1 MRVLIADDSRAMRM
15 IVLRTLRQTSL
26 VIDEVLE
33 VPDALGVLA
42 EMTDFRPDLI
52 LSDWNMPGMSGIE
65 LLELLRQNGD
75 TTPFGFIT
83 VESSP
88 AMRERAIDAG
98 AAFLLVKPFDAE
110 HLGEM
115 VSDVVADIA
124 ADIAAD
130 NAANNAV
137 PYGGARR

>member
-1 MRVLIADDSRAMRM
+1 MRVLIADDSLAMRM
-15 IVLRTLRQTSL
+15 IVRRTLRQTGV
-26 VIDEVLE
+26 VIDDVLE
-33 VPDALGVLA
+33 VADAAGVLA
-42 EMTDFRPDLI
+42 EMIDFRPDLI

-115 VSDVVADIA
+115 VSDMVADIA
-124 ADIAAD
+124 AN

>member
-15 IVLRTLRQTSL
+15 IILRTLRQTGL
-26 VIDEVLE
+26 VIDDVLE
-33 VPDALGVLA
+33 VADVPGVLT
-42 EMTDFRPDLI
+42 EMIDFRPDLI

-98 AAFLLVKPFDAE
+98 AAFLLVKPFDVE
-110 HLGEM
+110 RLGEM
-115 VSDVVADIA
+115 VRDVVEDIA
-124 ADIAAD
+124 VQA
-130 NAANNAV
+130 
-137 PYGGARR
+137 GGARR

>member
-15 IVLRTLRQTSL
+15 IILRTLRQTGL
-26 VIDEVLE
+26 VIDDVLE
-33 VPDALGVLA
+33 VADVPGVLT
-42 EMTDFRPDLI
+42 EMIDFRPDLI

-75 TTPFGFIT
+75 MTPFGFIT

-98 AAFLLVKPFDAE
+98 AAFLLVKPFDVE
-110 HLGEM
+110 RLGEM
-115 VSDVVADIA
+115 VRDVVEDIT
-124 ADIAAD
+124 
-130 NAANNAV
+130 V
-137 PYGGARR
+137 PPGGVRR